1 MNIGELKAKCG
12 GLPETPGV
20 YLMKN
25 ADGEV
30 IYVGKAK
37 NLRNRVPNYFV
48 TGYSHSTKTRE
59 LIGQIFD
66 FEFITVE
73 SEFEALVLECNKIK
87 EYRPRYNIMLN
98 DDGGYHYIVFRGEYP
113 RITAEMKKPENVE
126 FLGPFTS
133 SYATGRM
140 VEDANIV
147 FKLPTCSRK
156 FPEDFGKNRPCLS
169 FYTKQCCGLCTG
181 KISKDDY
188 CEMVKGAIEY
198 IKNGSN
204 STIERLTAE
213 MQTAAERLEFE
224 KAAIFRDRIKLIQKS
239 WNESKIIENI
249 HSHNDKDENA
259 LIELKNILGLEELP
273 QYIESYDISNLGNSD
288 IVAGMVVFENAKPLK
303 SAYKKFKMKTIK
315 TQDDYGSLR
324 EVLLRRFK
332 KFLENA
338 ENWNRKPDLIFVDG
352 GRGQVSVARKVL
364 SDLEIDI
371 PVFGLVK
378 DGKHRTRAIAGDS
391 KEIVVSQAFNLITRI
406 QDETHR
412 FAISYQRKRRNM
424 TNGFS

>member
-1 MNIGELKAKCG
+1 
-12 GLPETPGV
+12 
-20 YLMKN
+20 
-25 ADGEV
+25 
-30 IYVGKAK
+30 
-37 NLRNRVPNYFV
+37 
-48 TGYSHSTKTRE
+48 
-59 LIGQIFD
+59 
-66 FEFITVE
+66 
-73 SEFEALVLECNKIK
+73 
-87 EYRPRYNIMLN
+87 
-98 DDGGYHYIVFRGEYP
+98 
-113 RITAEMKKPENVE
+113 
-126 FLGPFTS
+126 
-133 SYATGRM
+133 
-140 VEDANIV
+140 
-147 FKLPTCSRK
+147 
-156 FPEDFGKNRPCLS
+156 
-169 FYTKQCCGLCTG
+169 
-181 KISKDDY
+181 
-188 CEMVKGAIEY
+188 MVKGEIEY

-204 STIERLTAE
+204 STIERLTAQ

-239 WNESKIIENI
+239 WNESKIMENI
-249 HSHNDKDENA
+249 HSRNDKDENA
-259 LIELKNILGLEELP
+259 LTELKNILGLENSP

-364 SDLEIDI
+364 ADLEIDV

-412 FAISYQRKRRNM
+412 FAISYQRKRRNI
-424 TNGFS
+424 TGGFS